1 MTRQLL
7 PRTTPVF
14 SNAFREMDE
23 MQNRL
28 MRMFNQSPIADR
40 FPTESVGWM
49 PAVEIVEKPEALVL
63 TAELPGLDGKD
74 IDVSFEDEVLT
85 IRGEK
90 VEEKREDKE
99 EPKFHLFER
108 FYGSF
113 ARSFTLP
120 RMIDPS
126 KIVAEFK
133 NGVLVV
139 TMPKAAQEMAKGR
152 KIEVKAIK

>member
-28 MRMFNQSPIADR
+28 MRMFNQAPMADR
-40 FPTESVGWM
+40 FPTESMGWM
-49 PAVEIVEKPEALVL
+49 PAVEIVEKPDALVL
-63 TAELPGLDGKD
+63 TAELPGLEGKD
-74 IDVSFEDEVLT
+74 IDVSFEDDVLT

-90 VEEKREDKE
+90 IEEKREEKE
-99 EPKFHLFER
+99 EPKFHVFER
-108 FYGSF
+108 YYGTF
-113 ARSFTLP
+113 ARSFTVP
-120 RMIDPS
+120 RMIDPT
-126 KIVAEFK
+126 KIVAEFT

-139 TMPKAAQEMAKGR
+139 TMPKAAQELAKGR
-152 KIEVKAIK
+152 KIEVKANK

>member
-28 MRMFNQSPIADR
+28 MRMFNQAPMADR
-40 FPTESVGWM
+40 FPTEPMGWL
-49 PAVEIVEKPEALVL
+49 PPVEIVEKPDALVL
-63 TAELPGLDGKD
+63 TAELPGLEGKD
-74 IDVSFEDEVLT
+74 IDVSFEDDVLT

-90 VEEKREDKE
+90 IEEKREEKE

-108 FYGSF
+108 YYGTF
-113 ARSFTLP
+113 ARSFTVP
-120 RMIDPS
+120 RMIDPG

-139 TMPKAAQEMAKGR
+139 TMPKAEQEMARGR
-152 KIEVKAIK
+152 KIEVKANK